1 MKTLIKILSFV
12 MLFVL
17 VFSASGCNK
26 SEYNQAK
33 DLYADGKYKQA
44 EKIFLLLDNY
54 KDSSEMAIKSRYMI
68 AKEQISQEEYDKALE
83 SLETI
88 SGYEDSEQLIKD
100 VKWNIIYKYLVEK
113 GERTD
118 LLNGLSTN
126 ITTGTKA
133 TIILC
138 AKKTEQ
144 DKIYFFASQDITLV
158 KADLLI
164 EITKGKEDAVF
175 NGSLKVSGIDLGI
188 GTQAGFSED
197 KYSGTF
203 NIKTATKNT
212 KLNPT
217 SFSRYSED
225 IYGNVTRETTM
236 DSLSR
241 STMDGLYS
249 SIIEGVELLLTRID
263 DDFNFND
270 LGFENLK

>member
-68 AKEQISQEEYDKALE
+68 AKEQIRQEEYDEALE
-83 SLETI
+83 SLEI
-88 SGYEDSEQLIKD
+88 IKGYEDSEQLIKD

-144 DKIYFFASQDITLV
+144 DKIYFFASQDLTLV
-158 KADLLI
+158 ESDLLI
-164 EITKGKEDAVF
+164 EITKGKDDAVF

>member
-1 MKTLIKILSFV
+1 MKTLIKILSIV

-68 AKEQISQEEYDKALE
+68 AKEQIRQEEYDEALE
-83 SLETI
+83 SLEI
-88 SGYEDSEQLIKD
+88 IKGYEDSEQLIKD

-113 GERTD
+113 GGRTD

-144 DKIYFFASQDITLV
+144 DKIYFFASQDLTLV
-158 KADLLI
+158 ESDLLI
-164 EITKGKEDAVF
+164 EITKGKDDAVF